1 MLAQA
6 LMNFYYVPQNLKI
19 NKGTVFEVND
29 PRIFLDLAAAGF
41 CEQIERRH
49 NENIEEQ

>member
-6 LMNFYYVPQNLKI
+6 LISFYYEPQNLI
-19 NKGTVFEVND
+19 VDKGTVFKVND

-41 CEQIERRH
+41 CEQIDRRH
-49 NENIEEQ
+49 NENTEEQ